1 MQFDEYAA
9 KLTERFKNLSEDE
22 QDAIRMLNEGPLL
35 KKLLGPEFEP
45 FTKRLGQ
52 SKVKG
57 FAEGGVVYDPSV
69 AQMKKPDFLAGAG
82 GGQTEEYRV
91 FRNAAGL
98 TMTVRFINGK
108 PTAYIPPG
116 YTQVTSDQASAPS
129 TEAGSTVKA
138 SDQKIKPEEVRE
150 GGDGGGL
157 ADIPTKDLEN
167 SLDSLKSGTGAA
179 AVIANTMSN
188 SAYGKGVQ
196 ALTGKSITDQAVES
210 IQQEIQGRFYAA
222 PPVPEVTVS
231 KLGPQFTD
239 AIRDTLDAIDRGDK
253 EPGPYSGNLSAFSG
267 NPSLDMA
274 TDMAMDMTA
283 LAGAQGRGSMP
294 SMDEGITGMG
304 EAQTGGLYGGRDVS
318 PAQSAAA
325 AVAAATARGGYTGGD
340 EGIAGLDGYGGGDF
354 GGGFGGGGGS
364 SSGGGSA
371 SGGGSSSGGSGGGV
385 AGGGDGTGSD
395 NNGDG
400 FGDMGGISGGWNKG
414 GLVQKPKR
422 KRKK

>member
-9 KLTERFKNLSEDE
+9 RVAKRYESLSEDE
-22 QDAIRMLNEGPLL
+22 RDAIRMLNEGPLL

-45 FTKRLGQ
+45 LTKRLGK

-69 AQMKKPDFLAGAG
+69 AQMRKPEFMAGAG
-82 GGQTEEYRV
+82 GSQAEEYRV

-138 SDQKIKPEEVRE
+138 SDQKIKPEEQRE
-150 GGDGGGL
+150 GGGL
-157 ADIPTKDLEN
+157 ADIPTEDLEK

-253 EPGPYSGNLSAFSG
+253 EVGPYSGNLSAFSG

-340 EGIAGLDGYGGGDF
+340 EGITGLDGYGGGPD
-354 GGGFGGGGGS
+354 GGQGPSGGGS
-364 SSGGGSA
+364 SSGPSGGGSA
-371 SGGGSSSGGSGGGV
+371 SGGGSGGGV
-385 AGGGDGTGSD
+385 SGGGDGSGSD